1 MHYGKRHLP
10 VNAAP
15 SGPSASGGP
24 GANEIAVYPG
34 QMPPPD
40 AAYVVGSYHIP
51 GVGLVEIWAR
61 RAAVFPWEYDAD
73 APPWV

>member
-10 VNAAP
+10 VNAVP

-40 AAYVVGSYHIP
+40 AAAIVGSYYVP

-61 RAAVFPWEYDAD
+61 RAALFPWEYLDIQ
-73 APPWV
+73 PPEG